1 MTIPNENKSR
11 AERKI
16 DKKFPYIIYR
26 KNLKEDIKPVIPN
39 QKETNRNINLIKQ
52 SYSVLI
58 NSVKEKLRQ
67 PKFSKEL
74 PEDKSTQHYGNMK

>member
-11 AERKI
+11 EERKI

-39 QKETNRNINLIKQ
+39 Q
-52 SYSVLI
+52 
-58 NSVKEKLRQ
+58 
-67 PKFSKEL
+67 
-74 PEDKSTQHYGNMK
+74 